1 MRLHLPQVLRCLV
14 PASSVV
20 SLPVGAETVDNGSAS
35 IEPVNHIAGQLA
47 GFDSLTSE
55 ALLLVVFILLVLLVI
70 AHKPKVP

>member
-1 MRLHLPQVLRCLV
+1 MKLQLPQVLRCLV

-20 SLPVGAETVDNGSAS
+20 SLPVGAVTIDNRSAPT
-35 IEPVNHIAGQLA
+35 EPLNHIAGQLA

>member
-1 MRLHLPQVLRCLV
+1 MKLHLLQVLRVLV
-14 PASSVV
+14 PASSVA
-20 SLPVGAETVDNGSAS
+20 SRSVGAETVDNGSVPT
-35 IEPVNHIAGQLA
+35 EPVNHIAGQLA

>member
-1 MRLHLPQVLRCLV
+1 MKLHLSQVLRCLV

-20 SLPVGAETVDNGSAS
+20 SLPVGAETIDNGSALT
-35 IEPVNHIAGQLA
+35 EPVNHIAGQLA